1 MFVIKVLSG
10 NQGLQLIWIFMVR
23 ICYTRTDGRFEFMKP
38 LVVFR
43 VEAIL
48 FDKFPESFNQIQVR

>member
-1 MFVIKVLSG
+1 MMC
-10 NQGLQLIWIFMVR
+10 IFN
-23 ICYTRTDGRFEFMKP
+23 TRTDGRFEFIKP

-48 FDKFPESFNQIQVR
+48 FDKFPEPFDQIQVR